1 MRQDFDT
8 PAAPDHQE
16 ADVCVVGAGAAGIAL
31 ALELEGSGLSVLL
44 LESGGTTPDPA
55 LADLDVCAVDGRPF
69 PGARA
74 GRARVFGGATTLWAG
89 QALPLDPVDFE
100 RRAWVPH
107 SGWPIPHAEVA
118 RHYARAEAYLGLS
131 GLRYNAAG
139 WAHLGMLPPDLDPA
153 LLWPQMSWL
162 AARRDFN
169 VSFRRRV
176 EASRTIRLLVS
187 ATAAAI
193 REPAGPDDPYR
204 VEILSPGGRRGT
216 VAARFVVVACGGIES
231 ARLLL
236 ASDRPDGPA
245 LGNGHDRVGRFLMD
259 HPTARCAEILSPD
272 FERLAR
278 LFRPVYRRR
287 GRLFP
292 KVALAPAVQAARGV
306 LNATAE
312 LVFDAP
318 GDSAFASVRGFYG
331 ALRDGRGGAALPWGL
346 AALRRAPDLVRMGFD
361 RLVRRRLPAA
371 PGSRIHL
378 WAHIEQAPDPD
389 SRITLS
395 DERDALGQ
403 RRARVHWR
411 LGEQD
416 RRTFEVF
423 AETVGAEFR
432 RLGLGVAMP
441 APWLREAGWRDAVAD
456 FYHHIGTLRMA
467 DDPRDGVVD
476 RDLRI
481 FGQRGLYVA
490 SSAVFPTGGASNPTL
505 TILALTIRLADRLK
519 RTASGRAGVIQGRPA
534 EVEETAAGAGEIR
547 DRADQAGTQDLVRR
561 QRA

>member
-1 MRQDFDT
+1 MRLDFDT
-8 PAAPDHQE
+8 AAAPDRPE

-31 ALELEGSGLSVLL
+31 ALELEDSGLSVLL
-44 LESGGTTPDPA
+44 LESGGTAPDPA
-55 LADLDVCAVDGRPF
+55 LADLDGCEIDGLAF

-89 QALPLDPVDFE
+89 QALPLDPIDFE
-100 RRAWVPH
+100 RRPWVPH
-107 SGWPIPHAEVA
+107 SGWPIPHGEVA
-118 RHYARAEAYLGLS
+118 RHYARAERYLGLT
-131 GLRYNAAG
+131 GQLYNGAG
-139 WAHLGMLPPDLDPA
+139 WTHLGLVPPALDPG

-162 AARRDFN
+162 AKRRDFN
-169 VSFRRRV
+169 AAFRRRV
-176 EASRTIRLLVS
+176 EASRTIRLLVR

-193 REPAGPDDPYR
+193 REPAGPGDPYR
-204 VEILSPGGRRGT
+204 VEILSPRGRRGT

-236 ASDRPDGPA
+236 ASDRPDRPS
-245 LGNGHDRVGRFLMD
+245 LGNERDLVGRFLMD

-272 FERLAR
+272 FDRLAH

-292 KVALAPAVQAARGV
+292 KVALAPPAQMAREV

-312 LVFDAP
+312 LVFVPPD
-318 GDSAFASVRGFYG
+318 GSVFASVRDFY
-331 ALRDGRGGAALPWGL
+331 
-346 AALRRAPDLVRMGFD
+346 AALREGRGDAILPQGRAMLRHAPDLARIAFH

-371 PGSRIHL
+371 RGSRIFV
-378 WAHIEQAPDPD
+378 WAHVEQAPDPE

-395 DERDALGQ
+395 DARDALGQ
-403 RRARVHWR
+403 RRARIGWR
-411 LGEQD
+411 LGERD

-432 RLGLGVAMP
+432 RLGLGTAMP
-441 APWLREAGWRDAVAD
+441 APWLREAGWRAEVAD

-476 RDLRI
+476 RDLRV

-505 TILALTIRLADRLK
+505 TILALAIRLADRLK
-519 RTASGRAGVIQGRPA
+519 RLAAATPDAILRPAPADPSPARAGGEGAFA
-534 EVEETAAGAGEIR
+534 ETILRSLSHGG
-547 DRADQAGTQDLVRR
+547 G
-561 QRA
+561 